1 MADRLI
7 RDYCVAMPASYLCVF
22 ASQSHHKSA
31 LMQMTVPAGHD
42 LGQECFRGSKLAFH
56 QSSKRPFKRYLEPAD
71 RLQEVLCG
79 LIMVLEFTLIGGL
92 TVGAEKNG
100 VRILLIGAI
109 GCNITWG
116 IIDGVLYAMGNLT
129 ARRERLRFLNNLRNA
144 PDENTAFSIISGKVD
159 PLLEPATSAA
169 DRARICHTLLPVM
182 SRIQLPEGGIVKDD
196 VIGMI
201 AVFLLNVVSVVPAI
215 IPFLVVSQPHR
226 ALRISNALLIAS
238 LFAVGFTWGKYIH
251 VNRYVTAGC
260 AVLIGLVLV
269 GIAIALGG

>member
-1 MADRLI
+1 M
-7 RDYCVAMPASYLCVF
+7 
-22 ASQSHHKSA
+22 
-31 LMQMTVPAGHD
+31 
-42 LGQECFRGSKLAFH
+42 AFH
-56 QSSKRPFKRYLEPAD
+56 QSSKRVFRRYLDPSD

-79 LIMVLEFTLIGGL
+79 LIMVLGFTLIDGL
-92 TVGAEKNG
+92 AEGEGRHG

-109 GCNITWG
+109 GCNIAWG
-116 IIDGVLYAMGNLT
+116 IIDGALYAMGNLT

-159 PLLEPATSAA
+159 PLLEPATSAE

-182 SRIQLPEGGIVKDD
+182 SRVQLPEGGIVKDD

-215 IPFLVVSQPHR
+215 IPFLIVSPPHR

-238 LFAVGFTWGKYIH
+238 LFAVGFMWGKYIH

-260 AVLIGLVLV
+260 AVLIGLGLV